1 MVAEPRHE
9 LDGSFAVFDDF
20 PVNGRVPGED
30 YSTGIPTV
38 HFLLGA
44 LRRGAWVWCVTGLA
58 GLLIGLGLFVRHPP
72 PFQAATSVVV
82 VPYPNQLPTDAI
94 LTDVALAQ
102 SRTVAEGAMSKLGLP
117 QPPAAVAKFVGS
129 YTVTPVTD
137 RVLLFKVSAPSS
149 SEAVARAGALAAKF
163 LQFRAQHARDQ
174 GQHLL
179 AALQAQVTQAKQE
192 ISSVSSKITQLSAQ
206 PVTPAQQ
213 AKLASLRA
221 QLSQLQSQLPAL
233 KQTVTGNQVTTRLD
247 TTQLVQGSQVL
258 DPAEPVAHSRFK
270 VPALYLVGGLIAGLV
285 LGMGWVVVAALVS
298 DRLRRRDDV
307 AHALGAPV
315 RLSVGSLRTGR
326 WRLAGRSQD
335 RDVERLVAH
344 LRSAVPTR
352 ADGAGALA
360 LVAVDN
366 AAEVA
371 PSLVALAV
379 SYAQEGKQVVL
390 ADLADGAP
398 AARLLGIRQPA
409 AGTVRVNAVR
419 VHGVSLVLTVPGR
432 DSVALAGPLPRAWP
446 AQLEVPGIPGPPGP
460 PSEPVAAV
468 YASAD
473 LLFTLATLDPAGGAD
488 RLPTWADSAVVAVTA
503 GASTRTRI
511 HAVGELIRLAGT
523 PLVSTV
529 LVGADKNDES
539 LGAAISTPTTGR
551 TSHDGQPTGT
561 PQTPATDAPSDDTED
576 FEAIPTTT
584 DTKGDRTPGQMIRLA
599 ETPHVSNVYV
609 TAGKSDE
616 SSGAAT
622 YSPDADRRGQAV
634 GSLDVAEL
642 PAGFTG
648 DFVIVP
654 GGGAG
659 GNGSSAPELLQ
670 RPRAAIRRLPSRG
683 VHRLSW
689 GVADQAVSSLTN
701 FAVTIYIA
709 RRLGATQFGAFSLA
723 YVTYAFALN
732 ASRGLATDPLMVRF
746 SGTDL
751 PTWRRAVAS
760 CTGTAAVVGLLAGA
774 CVLVATAFLSGTTKA
789 AFFALGLT
797 LPGLLLQDSWRYSF
811 FALGHGRGAFLNDVV
826 WASALVP
833 ALLFLQLTGHADVF
847 WYVFAWGAAAAVAAA
862 AGPVQARVLPRLSQ
876 ARGWISRHRDL
887 GPRYL
892 AENTANSG
900 AAQLRLYGVGII
912 IGVAAAGYVQAAN
925 TLMGPFLVVFMGFT
939 LVTIPEAGRVLRR
952 SPRHLRPF
960 CLLIGGGLA
969 IIGLAWGFIL
979 LLTLPRGLGDWLL
992 GSLWR
997 PTYPLILPLTI
1008 SVAGACLA
1016 AGATSGLHALGAA
1029 RRSLRAMVIASAAY
1043 LAFGLL
1049 GAWAGGVVGTMRGI
1063 AVATWIGA
1071 LVWWWQLH
1079 AGLQEAGH
1087 VPAGSRFPPGRLG
1100 RLRGRVEPTPTPPP
1114 EPAPIPPEPAPTPP
1128 PEPAPIPPEPVPTPP
1143 PEPALAPA
1151 EPALRHRNQPPGTG
1165 TNPRKNQPGGTGTS
1179 PSKNQTGGTGTGSR
1193 TKQTRST
1200 GNGPRKNQPGTAG
1213 TSPAPSESAPAP
1225 AEPALRHRNQTRATG
1240 TSSRENQTRGTGTSS
1255 RTKQTRS
1262 TGNGPRKNQP
1272 RAAGTT
1278 PAPSESPPAPPE
1290 PAPEPPESALAAP
1303 EPAPAPPEPAEP
1315 TRRDG
1320 KRWAP
1325 PQ

>member
-1 MVAEPRHE
+1 
-9 LDGSFAVFDDF
+9 
-20 PVNGRVPGED
+20 
-30 YSTGIPTV
+30 
-38 HFLLGA
+38 
-44 LRRGAWVWCVTGLA
+44 
-58 GLLIGLGLFVRHPP
+58 
-72 PFQAATSVVV
+72 
-82 VPYPNQLPTDAI
+82 
-94 LTDVALAQ
+94 
-102 SRTVAEGAMSKLGLP
+102 
-117 QPPAAVAKFVGS
+117 
-129 YTVTPVTD
+129 
-137 RVLLFKVSAPSS
+137 
-149 SEAVARAGALAAKF
+149 
-163 LQFRAQHARDQ
+163 
-174 GQHLL
+174 
-179 AALQAQVTQAKQE
+179 
-192 ISSVSSKITQLSAQ
+192 
-206 PVTPAQQ
+206 
-213 AKLASLRA
+213 
-221 QLSQLQSQLPAL
+221 
-233 KQTVTGNQVTTRLD
+233 
-247 TTQLVQGSQVL
+247 
-258 DPAEPVAHSRFK
+258 
-270 VPALYLVGGLIAGLV
+270 
-285 LGMGWVVVAALVS
+285 VVAALVS

-315 RLSVGSLRTGR
+315 RLSVGSLRVGR
-326 WRLAGRSQD
+326 WRLAGRGQD
-335 RDVERLVAH
+335 RDVERLATH
-344 LRSAVPTR
+344 LRSAVPAR
-352 ADGAGALA
+352 AGEAGALA

-379 SYAQEGKQVVL
+379 ACAREGKQVVL
-390 ADLADGAP
+390 ADLAEDAP

-419 VHGVSLVLTVPGR
+419 VHGVSLVLTVPGPY
-432 DSVALAGPLPRAWP
+432 SAALAGPLPQAWP
-446 AQLEVPGIPGPPGP
+446 AQPGVPGIPGPPRP
-460 PSEPVAAV
+460 PCEAVTAAC
-468 YASAD
+468 ASAD
-473 LLFTLATLDPAGGAD
+473 LLLTLATLDPADGPD
-488 RLPTWADSAVVAVTA
+488 YLPTWADSAVVAVTA
-503 GASTRTRI
+503 GTSTKTRI

-529 LVGADKNDES
+529 LVGADKTDES
-539 LGAAISTPTTGR
+539 FCAAVSTPTTDG
-551 TSHDGQPTGT
+551 TSHNRQPTGT
-561 PQTPATDAPSDDTED
+561 PQTPATEAPADDTED

-584 DTKGDRTPGQMIRLA
+584 DTNGDRAPGQMIRLV
-599 ETPHVSNVYV
+599 ETPHVSGVYM

-616 SSGAAT
+616 SPGAAT
-622 YSPDADRRGQAV
+622 YSPDAGHRGQAG
-634 GSLDVAEL
+634 GSPDIAEL
-642 PAGFTG
+642 PVGFTG

-654 GGGAG
+654 GGGAD
-659 GNGSSAPELLQ
+659 GNGSRAPELLQ

-709 RRLGATQFGAFSLA
+709 RALGATQFGAFSLA

-751 PTWRRAVAS
+751 SRWRRAVAS
-760 CTGTAAVVGLLAGA
+760 CTGTAAAVGLLAGA

-811 FALGHGRGAFLNDVV
+811 FALGHGRGAFLNDLV

-833 ALLFLQLTGHADVF
+833 ALLFLRLTGHANVF

-862 AGPVQARVLPRLSQ
+862 AGPVQARVFPRLSQ

-900 AAQLRLYGVGII
+900 ASQLRLYGVGII

-925 TLMGPFLVVFMGFT
+925 TLMGPFLVVFMGFS

-979 LLTLPRGLGDWLL
+979 LLTLPQGLGDWLL
-992 GSLWR
+992 GSMWR

-1049 GAWAGGVVGTMRGI
+1049 GAWAGGVLGTVRGI
-1063 AVATWIGA
+1063 AVATWVGA

-1079 AGLQEAGH
+1079 AGLEEAGH
-1087 VPAGSRFPPGRLG
+1087 LPAGSRFQPGRLG
-1100 RLRGRVEPTPTPPP
+1100 RWRGHREPAPTPPAEPAPPSPEPASTPSP
-1114 EPAPIPPEPAPTPP
+1114 EPAPAPPPEPAPTPP
-1128 PEPAPIPPEPVPTPP
+1128 EPAPAPP
-1143 PEPALAPA
+1143 
-1151 EPALRHRNQPPGTG
+1151 EPALRHRNQPAGTG
-1165 TNPRKNQPGGTGTS
+1165 TDPPKNKTGGTGNSRSNNQAAGTGNSS
-1179 PSKNQTGGTGTGSR
+1179 PRKQTAGTGNSRSNNQAAGTGNSSRKNQTGGTGNSPR
-1193 TKQTRST
+1193 KKQTRGT
-1200 GNGPRKNQPGTAG
+1200 GASPRQAQPRAAG
-1213 TSPAPSESAPAP
+1213 TSPAPAEPAPAP
-1225 AEPALRHRNQTRATG
+1225 AGSARRHRNQTRATG
-1240 TSSRENQTRGTGTSS
+1240 TNSRQNQTRGTGAS
-1255 RTKQTRS
+1255 
-1262 TGNGPRKNQP
+1262 PRKDQT
-1272 RAAGTT
+1272 RAAGT
-1278 PAPSESPPAPPE
+1278 SPAPPGSS
-1290 PAPEPPESALAAP
+1290 PVPP
-1303 EPAPAPPEPAEP
+1303 EPAPAPPESAPAPPEP
-1315 TRRDG
+1315 EETTRRDVNP
-1320 KRWAP
+1320 WQP